1 MNLNDV
7 EKDPI
12 DAMYLDIMEKLKEL
26 HNNRKLLLPKQ
37 VKKIVDQAYYENSP
51 DEEVFEDENEDE
63 NLEIQDDE

>member
-37 VKKIVDQAYYENSP
+37 VKKIVDQAYYDNSP
-51 DEEVFEDENEDE
+51 DEEVFEDETEDE

>member
-37 VKKIVDQAYYENSP
+37 VKKIVDQAYYDNSP
-51 DEEVFEDENEDE
+51 DEEVFEDEIEDE
-63 NLEIQDDE
+63 NLEIQEDE

>member
-1 MNLNDV
+1 MSLNDV

-26 HNNRKLLLPKQ
+26 HNGRKLLLPKQ

-51 DEEVFEDENEDE
+51 DEEVFEDEMDDE
-63 NLEIQDDE
+63 NLEIQEDE

>member
-1 MNLNDV
+1 MNLNNV

>member
-26 HNNRKLLLPKQ
+26 HNGRKLLLPKQ
-37 VKKIVDQAYYENSP
+37 VKKIVDQAYYKNSP
-51 DEEVFEDENEDE
+51 DDEVFEDENEDE

>member
-51 DEEVFEDENEDE
+51 DEEVFEDEMDDE
-63 NLEIQDDE
+63 NLEIQEDE